1 MLLPNTPQ
9 YVITFFA
16 ALRLG
21 AVVVPHDPAATSAE
35 LHEVWADCT
44 PEVVVCLDRLAG
56 TVAQARPGTSVRTVV
71 LTHLADGLPARRRL
85 PMRLP
90 GAAGRRAR
98 RALGPAAATPT
109 RLPDALS
116 FLALLH
122 AAGVPARQARLDP
135 ETAPAVLQYARARH
149 GRLRGAVLT
158 HANLVAGAYALR
170 LWDVGAVAGREVV
183 LGVLPLCH
191 AYGATVTLTSTV
203 LLGGT
208 LVLLPRPGLDQVLTA
223 AGAHAPTSLAGV
235 PALYR
240 ALSGRGDRAAE
251 ALSGLRLC
259 VSGVGALP
267 EPVRRDFEA
276 LTGARLVQGYGFTE
290 ASGSTHC
297 APTTAAAGR
306 RPGIGLPLPGIRC
319 AVLDLQDPTREV
331 PVGSP
336 GGAGGRRPAG
346 LRRLLGGRR
355 PAGPAGVVAD
365 RAHRAHAPGRL
376 VRAGR
381 GPGRSGGG
389 SYRGAGDPRPRRG
402 QLRQLRLQPGAVPRA
417 SSAPSAWCGATTSPA
432 ARRPARLRRG
442 AAQSRARA
450 RRRTPAC
457 SVELVGRCEDEGVP
471 LLGVCLG
478 HQAIA
483 VAHGAPVGRAPEL
496 LHGKTSEVLHEGA
509 GVLHDLPTPVH
520 RHPLPLAGGR
530 GGRRVPAE
538 LRGHRPDGERGRHGA
553 AAPRPARSR
562 ACSSTPS
569 RCSPRAGT
577 CCSPRGCG
585 SAATPRPARSP
596 GAVAT
601 RVEDKRLA
609 AFG

>member
-1 MLLPNTPQ
+1 MPRPVVPSPAAPRDPASPYDGRPWLAGYPPQVPADFPFPAVPLTRLLDEAAASFRASAALAYLGERLPYGRLKETVDRFATALASLGVRPGDRVAVLLPNTPQ

-336 GGAGGRRPAG
+336 GELAV
-346 LRRLLGGRR
+346 
-355 PAGPAGVVAD
+355 AGPQVFAG
-365 RAHRAHAPGRL
+365 
-376 VRAGR
+376 
-381 GPGRSGGG
+381 
-389 SYRGAGDPRPRRG
+389 YWGD
-402 QLRQLRLQPGAVPRA
+402 
-417 SSAPSAWCGATTSPA
+417 
-432 ARRPARLRRG
+432 
-442 AAQSRARA
+442 
-450 RRRTPAC
+450 
-457 SVELVGRCEDEGVP
+457 
-471 LLGVCLG
+471 
-478 HQAIA
+478 
-483 VAHGAPVGRAPEL
+483 
-496 LHGKTSEVLHEGA
+496 
-509 GVLHDLPTPVH
+509 
-520 RHPLPLAGGR
+520 
-530 GGRRVPAE
+530 
-538 LRGHRPDGERGRHGA
+538 
-553 AAPRPARSR
+553 AAPRAPQGWWRTGRTVRMHPDGWFELVADPGGPA
-562 ACSSTPS
+562 
-569 RCSPRAGT
+569 AGRT
-577 CCSPRGCG
+577 
-585 SAATPRPARSP
+585 
-596 GAVAT
+596 
-601 RVEDKRLA
+601 VE
-609 AFG
+609 G